1 MTREPERRDPA
12 PIPPVFAFPDDAR
25 WDEAR
30 AAVAFSV
37 EVGEAY
43 RGTAYLPA
51 AAMRGIL
58 GRRPTPAEAVE
69 LFHAHQARIERAVQL
84 KIVDRRLDDEGN
96 VTLDG
101 RDLAAR

>member
-1 MTREPERRDPA
+1 MAQERDAA

-25 WDEAR
+25 WDEAH

-37 EVGEAY
+37 EVGEDY

-51 AAMRGIL
+51 AAMRTLL
-58 GRRPTPAEAVE
+58 GRKPTPAEAVE

-84 KIVDRRLDDEGN
+84 RIMDRRLDEDGN

-101 RDLAAR
+101 RDLARR

>member
-1 MTREPERRDPA
+1 MAPERDAA

-37 EVGEAY
+37 EVGDEY

-51 AAMRGIL
+51 AAMRALL

-69 LFHAHQARIERAVQL
+69 LFHAHQAAIERAVQL
-84 KIVDRRLDDEGN
+84 RIMDRRLDDDAN

-101 RDLAAR
+101 RDLARR

>member
-1 MTREPERRDPA
+1 LAQERDVA

-25 WDEAR
+25 WDEAH

-51 AAMRGIL
+51 AAMRTLL
-58 GRRPTPAEAVE
+58 GRKPTPAEAVE

-84 KIVDRRLDDEGN
+84 RIMDRRLDADGN

-101 RDLAAR
+101 RDLAPR

>member
-1 MTREPERRDPA
+1 VAQEGDGA

-30 AAVAFSV
+30 GAVAFSV

-43 RGTAYLPA
+43 RGTAYLPV
-51 AAMRGIL
+51 AAMRMLL
-58 GRRPTPAEAVE
+58 GRKPTPAEAVE
-69 LFHAHQARIERAVQL
+69 LFHAHQARIERVVQRR
-84 KIVDRRLDDEGN
+84 IMDRRLDDDAN

-101 RDLAAR
+101 RDLAGR